1 MMSRIERKKMR
12 CSIQTMPF
20 TIPPSCM
27 MDIDISPLVRG
38 IGIDSEAAVVEK
50 RRHLIL
56 ILSAAR
62 LYPAGSPFHD
72 CGANAMRI

>member
-1 MMSRIERKKMR
+1 
-12 CSIQTMPF
+12 MPF

-27 MDIDISPLVRG
+27 MDIDISSLVRG

-56 ILSAAR
+56 MVILSAAR

>member
-1 MMSRIERKKMR
+1 
-12 CSIQTMPF
+12 
-20 TIPPSCM
+20 M